1 MGSDR
6 ARVSYD
12 PSRHYRGVVHQQGRV
27 TLEAD
32 WNEAETIAAEENREQ
47 LLDIVGP
54 SGTPDDG
61 YRVVPV
67 VNSNGNAT
75 GGLTVSA
82 GTLYVGGERMVL
94 DADLDYGDQP
104 DWVDRE
110 GDPLW
115 AAPAVPQGTANESVY
130 LLLREQEVGAVE
142 DTALL
147 DVALGGPDTTQR
159 RRIVQRVVRGSTDG
173 PACADGLAWLE
184 GFWGRRGLT
193 FDPDTMQLRSG
204 ATLQVGFQQDPTAA
218 TPCDPVAQGGYLGAE
233 NQLIRVQVA
242 SVDEKGAPTLVWG
255 FDDAYF
261 LYRVTVGAVDT
272 GAGTT
277 VLTLAAAPVDQYH
290 QPQRGQAV
298 EVLEAAAKLTAD
310 DYVAATTG
318 IVTTVGTAY
327 QPDTQEVV
335 IDTALAAPTTD
346 SPLLFLRVWQ
356 DTIPS
361 YAGGAVA
368 LASTGVTV
376 TLTSTGVYNPG
387 DYWMFSVRP
396 GTPTTV
402 SPVYPQRILDAP
414 QPPEGPRMWLCPLGV
429 VAWADGG
436 ATVTDC
442 RTHLCTLADA
452 CGDGTCCI
460 DVTPESVDG
469 GAGLQAVIDRYAGKG
484 PVRISL
490 APGTYTLPK
499 PLVITGDYRGLILE
513 GCGRGVI
520 LQAAQG
526 PPRSFLLGLILL
538 EDVTGFTLRHIELR
552 LPQVP
557 LQPSADAVKS
567 AVAAL
572 PTERQALLLRYI
584 RALDVSI
591 GVYVLAARD
600 VVIEECTFVSTAS
613 EAEIFGAAIFAA
625 RGVDGLKLL
634 YNAFFAPEQ
643 DTVPFAS
650 LTAQREADSALQ
662 LLVGYLQLPT
672 RTQTVSLRELAGTVV
687 VKEAPAQRVATQRV
701 RARAAE
707 TQAALSTIGLP
718 ALADGIVEG
727 NLFDGLTVPMIVL
740 GRVGTVRIEENTVR
754 ACYGGFWIVHT
765 ASTLALSLIERTSSA
780 TGAASEYINNTGLAA
795 LGDPVFLLASV
806 VARILPVTPNEQ
818 DPAGTLGVLKAPSR
832 RVLEAAGTLFQRIY
846 TAAAEDVAPEPTPE
860 PSPAPG
866 PASKEGAVKI
876 AYPKELT
883 ALYHSAASVS
893 KAGELVAADPGTAL
907 EPRLEVTANQIDAV
921 IASSDSGVGLL
932 VLVADTEHDNSIVCS
947 HNRIRSRVASG
958 ATVALWDV
966 LQCALTGN
974 IVTNESGGEI
984 DRSVFLLP
992 RVPRKVPA
1000 VAVTGNVLIG
1010 PARLP
1015 VRPDQAAPFNTWN
1028 GLNTLMTVTS

>member
-1 MGSDR
+1 M
-6 ARVSYD
+6 
-12 PSRHYRGVVHQQGRV
+12 
-27 TLEAD
+27 
-32 WNEAETIAAEENREQ
+32 
-47 LLDIVGP
+47 
-54 SGTPDDG
+54 
-61 YRVVPV
+61 
-67 VNSNGNAT
+67 
-75 GGLTVSA
+75 
-82 GTLYVGGERMVL
+82 
-94 DADLDYGDQP
+94 
-104 DWVDRE
+104 
-110 GDPLW
+110 
-115 AAPAVPQGTANESVY
+115 
-130 LLLREQEVGAVE
+130 
-142 DTALL
+142 
-147 DVALGGPDTTQR
+147 
-159 RRIVQRVVRGSTDG
+159 
-173 PACADGLAWLE
+173 
-184 GFWGRRGLT
+184 
-193 FDPDTMQLRSG
+193 
-204 ATLQVGFQQDPTAA
+204 
-218 TPCDPVAQGGYLGAE
+218 
-233 NQLIRVQVA
+233 
-242 SVDEKGAPTLVWG
+242 
-255 FDDAYF
+255 
-261 LYRVTVGAVDT
+261 
-272 GAGTT
+272 
-277 VLTLAAAPVDQYH
+277 
-290 QPQRGQAV
+290 
-298 EVLEAAAKLTAD
+298 
-310 DYVAATTG
+310 
-318 IVTTVGTAY
+318 
-327 QPDTQEVV
+327 
-335 IDTALAAPTTD
+335 
-346 SPLLFLRVWQ
+346 
-356 DTIPS
+356 
-361 YAGGAVA
+361 
-368 LASTGVTV
+368 
-376 TLTSTGVYNPG
+376 
-387 DYWMFSVRP
+387 
-396 GTPTTV
+396 
-402 SPVYPQRILDAP
+402 
-414 QPPEGPRMWLCPLGV
+414 
-429 VAWADGG
+429 
-436 ATVTDC
+436 
-442 RTHLCTLADA
+442 
-452 CGDGTCCI
+452 
-460 DVTPESVDG
+460 
-469 GAGLQAVIDRYAGKG
+469 IDRYAGKG

-740 GRVGTVRIEENTVR
+740 GRVGTVRVEENTVR

-780 TGAASEYINNTGLAA
+780 TGAESEYINNTGLAA

-806 VARILPVTPNEQ
+806 VARILPVTPNRAGPRRHARRAQGAEPGGARSGG
-818 DPAGTLGVLKAPSR
+818 DALPAHLHRGRGGR
-832 RVLEAAGTLFQRIY
+832 RARAYARAVAGAR
-846 TAAAEDVAPEPTPE
+846 
-860 PSPAPG
+860 
-866 PASKEGAVKI
+866 PASKEGAVEI

-883 ALYHSAASVS
+883 APTSSAASVS